1 MEGRVLSVRDR
12 IHPNDTI
19 LFQGDSVTNAFRMP
33 DEITNAFRMP
43 DEINNAYQLGA
54 GYALMIAAHLLA
66 SRPGDGLRFLN
77 RGICGNRLPDLL
89 ARWQTDCIDLRPTM
103 LSLLIG
109 INDTAHNVG
118 GKLGS
123 SLAEFARD
131 YRNLLEWT
139 RRELPTVRFVLCEP
153 FTLLAGNVTPVWR
166 ENLLPRQDTVREL
179 AGEFGAVFVPLQKP
193 FDEAC
198 GQAPAEYWIYD
209 GIHPTA
215 AGFGLIARQWL
226 AAGARA

>member
-1 MEGRVLSVRDR
+1 M
-12 IHPNDTI
+12 ICQNDTI
-19 LFQGDSVTNAFRMP
+19 LFQGDSV
-33 DEITNAFRMP
+33 TNAFRMP

-54 GYALMIAAHLLA
+54 GYALLIAAHLLA
-66 SRPGDGLRFLN
+66 SRPGDGLRFIN
-77 RGICGNRLPDLL
+77 RGISGNRLPELL
-89 ARWQTDCIDLRPTM
+89 ARWQTDCIDLQPTV

-109 INDTAHNVG
+109 INDTAHDVN
-118 GKLGS
+118 GKRGS
-123 SLAEFARD
+123 SLTEYARD

-166 ENLLPRQDTVREL
+166 ENLQPRQDTVRQL
-179 AGEFGAVFVPLQKP
+179 AGEFDAVFVPLQEP

-209 GIHPTA
+209 GIHPSA
-215 AGFGLIARQWL
+215 AGFGLIAREW
-226 AAGARA
+226 AAAMLRNGLDDEQQR